1 MLPRSRTAAVAAVA
15 ALLTIAPASAVRAEA
30 ADPAPARG
38 ELFLTVSD
46 AAGTWTRGVLLT
58 CPDQGD
64 GPHPRAAAACA
75 DIERAGGELRA
86 LSGRQHHCTNE
97 HRPVVA
103 EAEGTWRDGSLRW
116 RAEFPNACALTRET
130 GAVFDF

>member
-1 MLPRSRTAAVAAVA
+1 MPPRSRTAAVAAVA
-15 ALLTIAPASAVRAEA
+15 ALLTIVPASAARAVPEN
-30 ADPAPARG
+30 PEPARG

-46 AAGTWTRGVLLT
+46 AKGTWTRGVLLI

-64 GPHPRAAAACA
+64 GPHPRAAAACT

-86 LSGRQHHCTNE
+86 LSGRQSNCTNE

-103 EAEGTWRDGSLRW
+103 EAEGTWRDSRLHW
-116 RAEFPNACALTRET
+116 RTEFPNVCVLVRRT